1 MLEIKITTLTKAIE
15 ALTAALEAQSLS
27 APVEVVEAQI
37 GAVVEIV
44 REPEAAPA
52 IDIDAVTALALKAS
66 RNGHGDAI
74 KTRLVEL
81 GAPRISKLDADG
93 LAVFA
98 EWLEGL
104 DQ

>member
-37 GAVVEIV
+37 AAVV
-44 REPEAAPA
+44 REPEAAPV

-74 KTRLVEL
+74 KARLAEL